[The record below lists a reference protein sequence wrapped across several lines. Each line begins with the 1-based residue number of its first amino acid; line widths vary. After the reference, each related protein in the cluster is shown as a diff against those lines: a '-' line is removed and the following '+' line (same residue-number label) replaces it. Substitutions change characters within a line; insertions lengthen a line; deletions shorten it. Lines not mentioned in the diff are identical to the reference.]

1 MKTMLKTKGWL
12 SVNLPYQGHPRSQA
26 LCLHLLAVCRSDAPR
41 LTASSSCVKSFSM
54 SRAAKPRKRTKA
66 RGGSTS
72 SGPVRLLKR
81 QILTRKPAPVHPLV
95 DPAMEQQL
103 RLYEE
108 AVQLFQQ
115 QKYLKAKVVLEK
127 VISGPG
133 KELADRARV
142 HLRIADQRLQRVE
155 PLVPRTPEEHY
166 QQGVAMMNMGRWDEA
181 REHLLRARKLA
192 PKADYV
198 IYAMAALDCLT
209 GEAESAMENLKLA
222 IQLRPE
228 NRYHARNDEDFAF
241 LQEDPRFTE
250 LLYPD
255 RDGASG

>member
-1 MKTMLKTKGWL
+1 MRRSGKKKKQKKTRRVT
-12 SVNLPYQGHPRSQA
+12 
-26 LCLHLLAVCRSDAPR
+26 APSR
-41 LTASSSCVKSFSM
+41 LTFLKKKTLTA
-54 SRAAKPRKRTKA
+54 TKA
-66 RGGSTS
+66 KEGLR
-72 SGPVRLLKR
+72 
-81 QILTRKPAPVHPLV
+81 PLI
-95 DPAMEQQL
+95 DPGTEQQL
-103 RLYEE
+103 RAFEE
-108 AVQLFQQ
+108 AVQHFQQ
-115 QKYLKAKVVLEK
+115 QRYAKAKPEFEK
-127 VISGPG
+127 VVAGPG
-133 KELADRARV
+133 KDLADRARV
-142 HLRIADQRLQRVE
+142 HLRIIEQRIQRCE
-155 PLVPRTPEEHY
+155 PAMPRPLEEHY

-255 RDGASG
+255 RDGSGI

>member
-1 MKTMLKTKGWL
+1 MRGSGKSRKNKKAKRL
-12 SVNLPYQGHPRSQA
+12 SVPTQ
-26 LCLHLLAVCRSDAPR
+26 
-41 LTASSSCVKSFSM
+41 
-54 SRAAKPRKRTKA
+54 
-66 RGGSTS
+66 
-72 SGPVRLLKR
+72 VRFLKR
-81 QILTRKPAPVHPLV
+81 KGLAKEPPRAPI
-95 DPAMEQQL
+95 DPAVEQQL
-103 RLYEE
+103 KSFEE
-108 AVQLFQQ
+108 AVQNFHQ
-115 QKYLKAKVVLEK
+115 QKYAKAKPMFEK

-133 KELADRARV
+133 KDLADRARV
-142 HLRIADQRLQRVE
+142 HLRIIEQRMQRSE
-155 PLVPRTPEEHY
+155 PVVPRTPEEHY
-166 QQGVAMMNMGRWDEA
+166 QQGVAMMNMGRWDDA

-255 RDGASG
+255 RDGSGT